1 MSKGKLKNLLPKREG
16 KEIKMGQK
24 VNPIGIRVG
33 TFIPWKS
40 RWFAESGN
48 FKNFL
53 IEDIKIRRELTKK
66 LKLAGLTGVEIERLP
81 KSMVVTITVSRP
93 GVVIGRG
100 GTGIEDVK
108 KYILGIMSKV
118 RGKPVK
124 DLKIDIRINEV
135 KNPEL
140 SAYLVAE
147 RIAGEMERRVPHR
160 RAVQRAIE
168 RVMAAGALG
177 IKVVVGG
184 RINGAEISRVEKFH
198 EGSVP
203 SQTLREDIDYAQ
215 VPALLKRGYVGV
227 KVWIHRKPE

>member
-1 MSKGKLKNLLPKREG
+1 
-16 KEIKMGQK
+16 MGQK
-24 VNPIGIRVG
+24 VNPTGIRIG
-33 TFIPWKS
+33 NFLPWKS
-40 RWFAESGN
+40 RWFADTNS

-53 IEDIKIRRELTKK
+53 IEDIRIRKELTKK
-66 LKLAGLTGVEIERLP
+66 LKLAGITSVEIERLP

-108 KYILGIMSKV
+108 KYILGIMSDTRKKV
-118 RGKPVK
+118 VK

-135 KNPEL
+135 KSPEL
-140 SAYLVAE
+140 SAYLVAD
-147 RIAGEMERRVPHR
+147 RIVSEMERRIPHR
-160 RAVQRAIE
+160 RAVQKAIE

-177 IKVVVGG
+177 IKVVVAG
-184 RINGAEISRVEKFH
+184 RINGAEIARVEKFH
-198 EGSVP
+198 QGSVP

-227 KVWIHRKPE
+227 KVWIHRKQE

>member
-1 MSKGKLKNLLPKREG
+1 
-16 KEIKMGQK
+16 MGQK
-24 VNPIGIRVG
+24 VNPIGIRIG
-33 TFIPWKS
+33 SFLPWKS
-40 RWFAESGN
+40 RWFVDQGS
-48 FKNFL
+48 FKNYLF
-53 IEDIKIRRELTKK
+53 EDIKIRKGLTQK
-66 LKLAGLTGVEIERLP
+66 LKLAGVTGVEIERLP
-81 KSMVVTITVSRP
+81 KSMVITITVSRP

-108 KYILGIMSKV
+108 KYILGIMSEARK
-118 RGKPVK
+118 KPVK

-147 RIAGEMERRVPHR
+147 RIVGEMERRIPHR
-160 RAVQRAIE
+160 RATQKAME

-177 IKVVVGG
+177 VKVVLAG

-203 SQTLREDIDYAQ
+203 TQTLRETIDYAQ
-215 VPALLKRGYVGV
+215 VPASLKRGYVGV
-227 KVWIHRKPE
+227 KVWIHKKQEA